1 MKRSM
6 TLRTAILVVGFA
18 LLSSLAQAQESSE
31 LKLVR
36 GEQYQMRSPEPV
48 VRTAVGDPQLLS
60 VKVINSRELLLTAKA
75 NGPTSL
81 MIWKQGY
88 KNPLRYDVNIAP
100 SLAGVSADAKLQS
113 VQGGMI
119 VSGIVNSLE
128 EHERVVAAAGKEAT
142 DLTRSNGPIQVQT
155 DIRIVEISRSELK
168 SAGSLLAKNSMN
180 TTAAVGAP
188 GSLSGVS
195 SVGGG
200 ALSLISNSGF
210 LPNAD
215 AYSIII
221 GKAQKNLLGVIS
233 ALHNNGYA
241 YTLAEPSLVA
251 LSGQSASFLAGGEF
265 PYPASNNNGEIEI
278 EYREFGVRLK
288 LTPTVLDDQSIML
301 KVAPEVSELDFIN
314 GIQTGGVAVPSLRVR
329 RTDTTVQ
336 LASGESFIVSG
347 LISSRTASNADKF
360 PGLGDIPILGAFFRS
375 TRYEREDK
383 ELIMIVTPH
392 LVRPM
397 AATARLPE
405 LPGEVYRR
413 HNPSFGSML
422 FGDAQPEH
430 TGQQWSSPGVGF
442 AD

>member
-6 TLRTAILVVGFA
+6 TLRVGILVVGFA
-18 LLSSLAQAQESSE
+18 LLSSLGLAQESSE

-48 VRTAVGDPQLLS
+48 VRTAVGDPQLLT

-100 SLAGVSADAKLQS
+100 SLAGVSAEAKLQS

-119 VSGIVNSLE
+119 VSGVVNSLE

-142 DLTRSNGPIQVQT
+142 DLTRSSGPIQVQT

-168 SAGSLLAKNSMN
+168 SIGAATAYTGTGTSIATGSTALLPALANNPVGLLLGATPN
-180 TTAAVGAP
+180 TG
-188 GSLSGVS
+188 
-195 SVGGG
+195 
-200 ALSLISNSGF
+200 
-210 LPNAD
+210 D
-215 AYSIII
+215 AYSILV
-221 GKAQKNLLGVIS
+221 GHMNKKFS
-233 ALHNNGYA
+233 AVMNTLHSNGYA

-251 LSGQSASFLAGGEF
+251 LSGQTASFLAGGEF
-265 PYPASNNNGEIEI
+265 PYPVSSDNGQIEI

-288 LTPTVLDDQSIML
+288 LTPTILDDQSIML
-301 KVAPEVSELDFIN
+301 KVAPEVSELDFLN
-314 GIQTGGVAVPSLRVR
+314 GIQTGGVSVPSLRVR

-336 LASGESFIVSG
+336 LTSGESFIISG

-375 TRYEREDK
+375 TRFEREDK

-405 LPGEVYRR
+405 LPGEVYRQ
-413 HNPSFGSML
+413 HNPSFGDML
-422 FGDAQPEH
+422 FGDAHPEH
-430 TGQQWSSPGVGF
+430 SGQQWSSPGVGF
-442 AD
+442 AN